1 MTYETILYDEDESGV
16 ARITL
21 NRPDVL
27 NAFDRQ
33 MANEFVDVWTRI
45 RLSDTVKAVVLR
57 ASGDRAFCTGA
68 DVKKG
73 GFSDPNLGPF
83 DVEDPGPYLG
93 PKQHRVWKPLI
104 CAVHGL
110 CAGGAFYFINEADIV
125 ICSED
130 AQFFDPHVDFGMVA
144 AVEPI
149 GAMARLSVSEVT
161 RMALMG
167 RDERIGAESALRISL
182 VTEITTREQLWSRAD
197 ELARSIASKPAIA
210 IQGTV
215 KAIWEAYD
223 LPRSAAVSNAHKYCQ
238 LGNPIGKAQVDRWS
252 LAKPDIRTR

>member
-1 MTYETILYDEDESGV
+1 MKYETILYEEDATGV

-21 NRPDVL
+21 NRPEVM

-33 MANEFVDVWTRI
+33 MAKEFVDIWTQI
-45 RLSDTVKAVVLR
+45 RLSKTVKAVILR
-57 ASGDRAFCTGA
+57 GAGDKAFCTGA

-73 GFSDPNLGPF
+73 GFSDPELGPF
-83 DVEDPGPYLG
+83 DIEDPAPYLG
-93 PKQHRVWKPLI
+93 PKHHRVWKPVI

-110 CAGGAFYFINEADIV
+110 CAGGAFYFINEADII

-130 AQFFDPHVDFGMVA
+130 AQFFDPHVNFGMVA

-149 GAMARLSVSEVT
+149 GAMARLSVSEIT

-167 RDERIGAESALRISL
+167 RDERIGAESALRMSL
-182 VTEITTREQLWSRAD
+182 VTEITARDDLWTRAD
-197 ELARSIASKPAIA
+197 EIAATIANKPAVA

-238 LGNPIGKAQVDRWS
+238 LGNPIGKAQVDRWHLPKS
-252 LAKPDIRTR
+252 NIRIR